1 MPKDPQQPI
10 VALKAC
16 PAHQLPMTTI
26 VETGSGISGPDQ
38 DLIEKTLMCWRC
50 WESDEDGVLKLLQAL
65 GVPPDEIVQVR
76 THAFSKKPNR
86 GIS

>member
-16 PAHQLPMTTI
+16 PAHRLPVTTI
-26 VETGSGISGPDQ
+26 VETGPGISGGDM
-38 DLIEKTLMCWRC
+38 DLLQETSTCWRC

-65 GVPPDEIVQVR
+65 GFPTDEIVQVR
-76 THAFSKKPNR
+76 THAFSKKPSG
-86 GIS
+86 GI